1 MPTPGDVPSRTALV
15 IGDPADL
22 PAEWVRRGRRVV
34 VVMLDPEELVTQ
46 PDGRDAARPGDDE
59 LVRLLAD
66 GHTQEAIARRLGL
79 SLRTVQ
85 RRLAAIRRQLGVDA
99 SHQIPTELLR
109 RGLL

>member
-1 MPTPGDVPSRTALV
+1 MATSGDVPPRTTLV

-34 VVMLDPEELVTQ
+34 LVVLESSELEAPRGDPA
-46 PDGRDAARPGDDE
+46 PARDDE
-59 LVRLLAD
+59 LVRLLAE
-66 GHTQEAIARRLGL
+66 GHTQQTIARRLGC

-85 RRLAAIRRQLGVDA
+85 RRLERVRRQLGVDA
-99 SHQIPTELLR
+99 SHQIPAELLR